1 MSKHMFE
8 ASLVEGR
15 DNEMAKWVGE
25 WQCTTRVWLEPGK
38 LGKLGDEVPIRGRI
52 RSTLGGP
59 CLVHEYETR
68 FMGEPEQGS
77 ALLTWHIDR
86 QCHECA
92 GIDSAHGG
100 TRNLCSEGVRDQGR
114 FSVLGSYGG
123 QDGDP
128 PWGWRTEIDMPDQDH
143 PSIVAVDIS
152 VEGEEPRATGIAH
165 VRLRGWSAA
174 SQGVTLCIDPAN
186 DFR

>member
-1 MSKHMFE
+1 MSRHAFE
-8 ASLVEGR
+8 VSLIEGR
-15 DNEMAKWVGE
+15 HNEMAKWVGE
-25 WQCTTRVWLEPGK
+25 WQGTTRVWLEPGK
-38 LGKLGDEVPIRGRI
+38 LGDEAPIRDRI
-52 RSTLGGP
+52 RSSLGGR

-100 TRNLCSEGVRDQGR
+100 TRNLCSQGTRDQGR
-114 FSVLGSYGG
+114 FSVLGSCDGR
-123 QDGDP
+123 DGDP
-128 PWGWRTEIDMPDQDH
+128 PWAWRTEIDVPDQHH
-143 PSIVAVDIS
+143 PGIVAVDIS